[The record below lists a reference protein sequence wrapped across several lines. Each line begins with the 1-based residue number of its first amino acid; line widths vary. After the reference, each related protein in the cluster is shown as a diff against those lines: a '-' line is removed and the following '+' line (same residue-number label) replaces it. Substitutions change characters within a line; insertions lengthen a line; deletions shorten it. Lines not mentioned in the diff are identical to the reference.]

1 MKVFLVDVFTSSPGE
16 GNPAAV
22 VLEAGGLTAEEM
34 ARIAVATGLE
44 TTFVTGS
51 SLRYFQPS
59 GAPMTICGHGTLAAL
74 AAMGRE
80 GRFRV
85 QAPVGEL
92 KVAVEPHLLG
102 MAMPPVI
109 FGEPVVPALAAEAL
123 GLSVDDLATEG
134 FRFASD
140 EPVPLPILP
149 GGAGRPKLL
158 IPIRS
163 FRLLDSI
170 RPDPVRV
177 EAACAATGTTG
188 LYPFTLSPR
197 SPVAVAEARQLPAGA
212 GILEDPVTGVAAVAL
227 AWYMWKHGLVPGCGT
242 LQIEQ
247 GHAMG
252 RPGRV
257 LVRQEP
263 DGATWIFGTAV
274 MAGGMEV

>member
-1 MKVFLVDVFTSSPGE
+1 MKALLVDVFTSSPGE

-22 VLEAGGLTAEEM
+22 VLEADSLTPEEM

-44 TTFVTGS
+44 TTFVIGS
-51 SLRYFQPS
+51 GLRYFQPS
-59 GAPMTICGHGTLAAL
+59 GAPMNICGHGTLAAL
-74 AAMGRE
+74 AAMGRK

-85 QAPVGEL
+85 TAPVGEL
-92 KVAVEPHLLG
+92 SVTVEPNLLG
-102 MAMPPVI
+102 MAMPPVT
-109 FGEPVVPALAAEAL
+109 FGAPVQPEMAAEAL
-123 GLSVDDLATEG
+123 GLGAEALAAEG
-134 FRFASD
+134 VRFGSD
-140 EPVPLPILP
+140 EPVPLPVLP

-163 FRLLDSI
+163 FALLDSI
-170 RPDPVRV
+170 RPDPERV

-188 LYPFTLSPR
+188 LYPFTLAPR

-212 GILEDPVTGVAAVAL
+212 GMLEDPVTGVAAVAL

-257 LVRQEP
+257 LIRQEP

-274 MAGGMEV
+274 MAGSIEV